1 MSAAF
6 GTTLDVI
13 VDRVRSVCGGLGLTE
28 SAEPFSFKQQ
38 PTGAIDGCFRIVDR
52 SQSVIGGFRFLEE
65 RTDQLVI
72 WVAKKYA
79 GQPMEAKQVLTRQMH
94 SLTVAVT
101 VDGAVTSGDYSV
113 PDQGRAYEIRA
124 DQGAEYAVLQLTLP
138 VNYETILSS

>member
-1 MSAAF
+1 MSTSF

-13 VDRVRSVCGGLGLTE
+13 VDRVRSVCGTLGLIE

-52 SQSVIGGFRFLEE
+52 SQQVIGGFNFTEE
-65 RTDQLVI
+65 RTDQVQI

-79 GQPMEAKQVLTRQMH
+79 GDPTSAKQVLTQQMH
-94 SLTVAVT
+94 SVTAAVT
-101 VDGAVTSGDYSV
+101 RDGHVTSGDYSI
-113 PDQGRAYEIRA
+113 PDAGRAYEIRA

-138 VNYETILSS
+138 VNYETTL